1 VSAIYNNFKS
11 IITIN
16 FIGGVISNM
25 VHGGSSTSGFIY
37 EDVTALLVMTAD
49 AKIKVVNTVND
60 LNNWKC
66 SAGLLG
72 IILAVEF
79 RLIKDNGIQM
89 MNKVDIFSPPK
100 TDDTAAIITF
110 LTNVT
115 TVVYT
120 MVARSNHVE
129 FFYDAYSSKLVSLY
143 SVDSGVPFPNPAD
156 PAGNAVKK
164 ATYQA
169 G

>member
-1 VSAIYNNFKS
+1 
-11 IITIN
+11 
-16 FIGGVISNM
+16 M
-25 VHGGSSTSGFIY
+25 VHGGSPTSGFIY

-49 AKIKVVNTVND
+49 AKIKVVNSIDD

-66 SAGLLG
+66 SAGMLG

-79 RLIKDNGIQM
+79 RLIKDNGLQM
-89 MNKVDIFSPPK
+89 MNKVDTFSPPK
-100 TDDTAAIITF
+100 SDDIIAITKF
-110 LTNVT
+110 LTDVT
-115 TVVYT
+115 TAVYT
-120 MVARSNHVE
+120 MAAISNHVE
-129 FFYDAYSSKLVSLY
+129 FFYDAYSSKLISLY
-143 SVDSGVPFPNPAD
+143 SVDSGIPFPNPAD